1 MLHSRRH
8 EKPLLATK
16 CIHSDCRGHPLP
28 CDVMPG
34 VADPAG
40 TANTPARRALLALV
54 IQVLI
59 LGMVIQSMWLQRL
72 LAA

>member
-1 MLHSRRH
+1 
-8 EKPLLATK
+8 
-16 CIHSDCRGHPLP
+16 
-28 CDVMPG
+28 MPG

-40 TANTPARRALLALV
+40 TANTPARRALLVLV